1 MSFQI
6 QLPETGQSFQS
17 GRDESILTAALRSG
31 VKLPHDCQFGA
42 CGACRVRLLDGV
54 VEYDEYPMALS
65 PEDEARGLAIACQ
78 ARARSALKI
87 QVEQI
92 AQPRM
97 EPKRHSAIIKG
108 MAQLGPNVT
117 HLTLEI
123 FGEDAL
129 DFRPGQYANIVLPD
143 GIARC
148 FSMASK
154 PHNRTIDFHIRRIPG
169 GHFTDRMLRQL
180 SPGDALDVELPLGT
194 FFWHEADDRPLL
206 MVATG
211 TGLAPIRSILESLLD
226 NYDCPPVTLYWGAR
240 TEADLY
246 LHNEIG
252 AWGDRLCN
260 FNYVPVLS
268 QPDAAWGGRHG
279 YVQHAVLRDFADL
292 SDYSIY
298 ICGLPDM
305 IRDARTAFQQ
315 RAASVEHMYADTFH
329 FQHALKQGISADE
342 RGTLHSTA
350 LMQGLEC

>member
-1 MSFQI
+1 
-6 QLPETGQSFQS
+6 
-17 GRDESILTAALRSG
+17 
-31 VKLPHDCQFGA
+31 
-42 CGACRVRLLDGV
+42 
-54 VEYDEYPMALS
+54 MALS

-92 AQPRM
+92 AQPRI

-108 MAQLGPNVT
+108 MVQLAPDVT

-123 FGEDAL
+123 SGADAL
-129 DFRPGQYANIVLPD
+129 DYRPGQYANIVLSD
-143 GIARC
+143 GNARC

-154 PHNRTIDFHIRRIPG
+154 PRNRTIDFHIRRITG
-169 GHFTDRMLRQL
+169 GHFTESMLSQL
-180 SPGDALDVELPLGT
+180 SPGDALEVELPQGT
-194 FFWHEADDRPLL
+194 FFLHEADDRPLL

-226 NYDCPPVTLYWGAR
+226 SYDCPPVTLYWGAR
-240 TEADLY
+240 TAADLY

-268 QPDAAWGGRHG
+268 QPDAAWRGRHG
-279 YVQHAVLRDFADL
+279 YVQHAILKDFADL
-292 SDYSIY
+292 SDFSIY
-298 ICGLPDM
+298 MCGLPDM

-315 RAASVEHMYADTFH
+315 RAASLEHMYADIFH
-329 FQHALKQGISADE
+329 FQHALKQSSSVDE
-342 RGTLHSTA
+342 CVAFNPAASLQS
-350 LMQGLEC
+350 LEC